1 MKSHR
6 ILIVFLVLTL
16 FLASACDSAVFQRLS
31 EVSKTPENRP
41 EPEIVEEAS
50 IALQPSSSAPALPV
64 AEVDFRVVI
73 PENTPTTDSIYLTL
87 LDEVTGLY
95 LNARSYPLALDADSG
110 VFSTQLQLPVGSI
123 VRYRYERQGDQLRVA
138 EHISDG
144 SPVRYRILAIFGP
157 ASTEDVVSRWT
168 DSEYMAPSGRIA
180 GRATDAATG
189 QAIPNL
195 LVSAGGAQAFT
206 TSDGSFLIEGLPPG
220 IHNLVGYALDGSYR
234 VFQQGAEVAADSTT
248 PAPISLFPSSLV
260 NLTFEVS
267 VPDNTPPEIVPIRM
281 AGNLSQ
287 LGNTFG
293 TLTGGVS
300 VLASRMPVLTP
311 LADGRYQLKLQLPA
325 GAFIQYKYTIG
336 DGYWNAEHGTDG
348 AFILRQLIVPDQD
361 TTIQDVVATWETNP
375 GETLTFDITAP
386 ENTPDGDFVSIQ
398 LNPLFG
404 WTEPIPMWSLGG
416 NRWAYVLYSP
426 LNLPGNLSY
435 RYCRNN
441 QCGQADDV
449 ATPGLYGQGKTIN
462 LDQLPQLFK
471 ENISGWVGLDQAV
484 DPALVATP
492 AVLPRSAAL
501 VTGVEFSAAFHPSWQ
516 PLLPKAIERIQTIGA
531 NWLVIQPT
539 WQAMRA
545 NPPVYELTAGRD
557 PNWSE
562 LVSTIETAHEQGL
575 KVALRPSIAFLP
587 GAAPACE
594 SGPCPTPADL
604 WWQAAT
610 RDYSWWFVWFEHY
623 KSYLLHHADLAA
635 QAGVDTLI
643 LGGDWLNPA
652 LPNGVLFD
660 GSPSG
665 VLLESEDL
673 WRKVISE
680 VRQHYPGQLAWGM
693 AYREGQILPPFLDA
707 VDQVYLDWL
716 IPAASPDET
725 LPAIEDLTFSLGQV
739 LDGRILEI
747 QTAAGKP
754 LILVTQI
761 PSEHG
766 LEWQRL
772 ATGALLEAV
781 NQRDWIAG
789 LVSANYYPPA
799 QLQDTSSSVH
809 GKPAEAVLQAW
820 FLAWQSSQP

>member
-1 MKSHR
+1 MKSRR
-6 ILIVFLVLTL
+6 ILIFFLVWTL
-16 FLASACDSAVFQRLS
+16 FFASACDSTVFQRLS
-31 EVSKTPENRP
+31 ETSKPPETYS
-41 EPEIVEEAS
+41 EAAKEQQ
-50 IALQPSSSAPALPV
+50 ALGAVQPSSSAPVLPV
-64 AEVDFRVVI
+64 TEVDFRVQI

-95 LNARSYPLALDADSG
+95 LNARSYPLTLDTDSG
-110 VFSTQLQLPVGSI
+110 IFSTRLQLPVGSL
-123 VRYRYERQGDQLRVA
+123 VKYRYERQGDQLRVA

-144 SPVRYRILAIFGP
+144 SPVRYRMLAIFGP
-157 ASTEDVVSRWT
+157 VSTEDVVGRWT
-168 DSEYMAPSGRIA
+168 DTEYLAASGRIA

-189 QAIPNL
+189 QGIPNL

-220 IHNLVGYALDGSYR
+220 IHNLVGYALDGSYHI
-234 VFQQGAEVAADSTT
+234 FQQGAEVAADSTT
-248 PAPISLFPSSLV
+248 PAPISLLPASLV
-260 NLTFEVS
+260 KLTFEVS
-267 VPDNTPPEIVPIRM
+267 VPANTPPVIVPIRM

-311 LADGRYQLKLQLPA
+311 LADGRYQLTLQLPA
-325 GAFIQYKYTIG
+325 GAYIQYKYTIG
-336 DGYWNAEHGTDG
+336 DGYWNAEHGADG
-348 AFILRQLIVPDQD
+348 AFLLRQLIVPEED

-375 GETLTFDITAP
+375 GETLTFDVTAP
-386 ENTPDGDFVSIQ
+386 ANTPDGDFVSIQ

-462 LDQLPQLFK
+462 LDQLPQQFK
-471 ENISGWVGLDQAV
+471 ENITGWVGLDQAV

-492 AVLPRSAAL
+492 VVLTRSAAL
-501 VTGVEFSAAFHPSWQ
+501 ATGVEFSAAFHPSWQ
-516 PLLPKAIERIQTIGA
+516 PLLPKAIERIRTLGA

-545 NPPVYELTAGRD
+545 NPPVYEVTAGRD

-575 KVALRPSIAFLP
+575 KVALRPSIAFP
-587 GAAPACE
+587 GPAPTCE
-594 SGPCPTPADL
+594 IAPCPTPADL

-623 KSYLLHHADLAA
+623 KSFLLHHADMAS

-643 LGGDWLNPA
+643 LGGKWLNPA

-673 WRKVISE
+673 WRKLISE
-680 VRQHYPGQLAWGM
+680 VRQRYTGQVAWGM
-693 AYREGQILPPFLDA
+693 SYREGQILPPFLDA

-716 IPAASPDET
+716 IPAASPDEA
-725 LPAIEDLTFSLGQV
+725 LPTIEDLTFSLGQV

-747 QTAAGKP
+747 QTAIGKP
-754 LILVTQI
+754 LTLVTQI

-766 LEWQRL
+766 LDWQAL
-772 ATGALLEAV
+772 ATNALLEAI

-789 LVSANYYPPA
+789 VVTGNYYPAA
-799 QLQDTSSSVH
+799 QIQDASSSVH
-809 GKPAEAVLQAW
+809 GKPAEAVWQAW
-820 FLAWQSSQP
+820 YLAWQTNQP